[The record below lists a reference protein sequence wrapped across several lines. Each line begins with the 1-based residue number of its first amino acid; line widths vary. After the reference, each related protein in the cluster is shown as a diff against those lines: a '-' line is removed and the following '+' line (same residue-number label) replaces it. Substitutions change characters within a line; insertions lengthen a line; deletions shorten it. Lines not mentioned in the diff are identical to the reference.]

1 MADGEA
7 ARLPGAADLL
17 DSLTGRIHQLS
28 AQLAD
33 ARGELTAARKRVEV
47 YETFDETVQGAL
59 TSALRAAYDIRT
71 RAEQSAATLVTEA
84 SAERDRLRTEIA
96 TLERERQTLAAARSP
111 GGAGAP
117 AAAEDE
123 HLADLRARAA
133 DALSGLID
141 TFVAEAD
148 GAVAA
153 RRPPAA
159 GLPERAPA
167 PEAAAAAAAGAA
179 PGPFTPR
186 LVSGSESAPPP
197 AEAAIG
203 AAAGERGSAARP
215 TDELEIVVSQ
225 VPAFARLVEL
235 ERRIQELP
243 IVRTIYVRDYRD
255 GVVRLAVGLRVPTTA
270 GEFAALVARIARPR
284 LTVMGSAGATLE
296 LRLEG
301 EASVA

>member
-7 ARLPGAADLL
+7 TRPPSGADLL
-17 DSLTGRIHQLS
+17 DSLTRRIHQLS

-33 ARGELTAARKRVEV
+33 AHGELTAARKRVEV
-47 YETFDETVQGAL
+47 YETFDETIQGAV
-59 TSALRAAYDIRT
+59 TAALRAAYEIRT

-84 SAERDRLRTEIA
+84 SAERDRVLTEIA
-96 TLERERQTLAAARSP
+96 KLDRERQTLAAARRPAGP
-111 GGAGAP
+111 GTP
-117 AAAEDE
+117 ATAEDE

-141 TFVAEAD
+141 KFVAEAD

-153 RRPPAA
+153 RRPPEA
-159 GLPERAPA
+159 GLPEPAPA
-167 PEAAAAAAAGAA
+167 PEAAAPAGAVTA

-186 LVSGSESAPPP
+186 LVSAIESEPRPV
-197 AEAAIG
+197 EGAIG
-203 AAAGERGSAARP
+203 TAAAERGRAARP

-243 IVRTIYVRDYRD
+243 IVRTIYVRDYQD
-255 GVVRLAVGLRVPTTA
+255 GVVRLAVGLRAPSTA

-284 LTVMGSAGATLE
+284 LTVLGSAGATLE